1 MSAMRPAATAMTVA
15 EARALLGLDGP
26 AHGDVLTAAF
36 RRAVKAARPDFPDG
50 DEGRFRRAIEA
61 HALLKRLDAPLA
73 LPAPARRPSPPPTL
87 AITPLQALEGGSARV
102 RSAGRVLKVRLEP
115 GLRTGDRLR
124 LSGAASDGGDLWLNI
139 VIRGCATFSAVGD
152 DLHMTCEVP
161 SRTLREGGRIEIATH
176 AGPRSAWLVPDH
188 PTLRL
193 KLRDLGLPARGAR
206 RRGHLYV
213 TLSPIADAPSAAA
226 DRRARFAR
234 DWTPE
239 RRAA

>member
-1 MSAMRPAATAMTVA
+1 MRPAAPVMTVA
-15 EARALLGLDGP
+15 EARAVLGLSGP
-26 AHGDVLTAAF
+26 AHGEALTAAF

-50 DEGRFRRAIEA
+50 DEARFRRAIEA

-73 LPAPARRPSPPPTL
+73 LPAPARRTAPPPTL

-102 RSAGRVLKVRLEP
+102 RTGGRVFKVRLEA

-124 LSGAASDGGDLWLNI
+124 LRGAARDGTDLWLNV

-152 DLHMTCEVP
+152 DLHMTAEVP
-161 SRTLREGGRIEIATH
+161 ARTLREGGRIEIATH
-176 AGPRSAWLVPDH
+176 AGPKSAWLVPDH
-188 PTLRL
+188 PTGRLR
-193 KLRDLGLPARGAR
+193 LRDLGLPARGSR